1 VNAFGSFAR
10 AVNRF
15 VASPAA
21 TFAAFLI
28 VAGWAL
34 CGPSFHYSDGWQLF
48 INTGTTIVTFLM
60 VFVLN
65 NAQSRDTSAMNA
77 KLDSLILAVEAAD
90 NRLIGLELKSD
101 ADAKVLTNEI
111 LTRAADA
118 EERALTVNA
127 PLERPSVRGNGRLD
141 GRAGTGSYPAE
152 ELG

>member
-1 VNAFGSFAR
+1 MNTFGSFAR

-21 TFAAFLI
+21 TFAAFVV
-28 VAGWAL
+28 VAAWAL
-34 CGPSFHYSDGWQLF
+34 CGPAFHYSDGWQLV

-90 NRLIGLELKSD
+90 NRLIGLESKPD
-101 ADAKVLTNEI
+101 ADAKSLTDE
-111 LTRAADA
+111 LLERAA
-118 EERALTVNA
+118 NA
-127 PLERPSVRGNGRLD
+127 
-141 GRAGTGSYPAE
+141 
-152 ELG
+152 

>member
-1 VNAFGSFAR
+1 MLESTSPDHGRLEYGRTDPEEDRHGAGLLPEVNTFGSFAR

-21 TFAAFLI
+21 TFAAFVT
-28 VAGWAL
+28 VAAWAL
-34 CGPSFHYSDGWQLF
+34 CGPAFHFSDGWQLV

-90 NRLIGLELKSD
+90 NRLIGLESKPDSD
-101 ADAKVLTNEI
+101 AKSLTNE
-111 LTRAADA
+111 LLDRAADA
-118 EERALTVNA
+118 SR
-127 PLERPSVRGNGRLD
+127 
-141 GRAGTGSYPAE
+141 
-152 ELG
+152 